1 MTIKSDLE
9 TSLKEAMRE
18 KNDIRRRTIRLALS
32 SIKNAEIDKGS
43 PLDEATMLSLIH
55 KEIKNRRETISD
67 AQKGNRFD
75 LIDETEAEIKILQE
89 FLPQGLSRDELIAIA
104 NIAIDE
110 TNAVN
115 PSDMGKVMKVVMPR
129 IQGRA
134 SGSEVSAIIS
144 SLLSPKD
151 K

>member
-9 TSLKEAMRE
+9 TALKEAMRE

-43 PLDEATMLSLIH
+43 LLDDATMLSLIH

-67 AQKGNRFD
+67 AQKGNRAD
-75 LIDETEAEIKILQE
+75 LIDESEAEIKILQE
-89 FLPQGLSRDELIAIA
+89 FLPQGLSQDELIAIA
-104 NIAIDE
+104 KTAIAE
-110 TNAVN
+110 TNAMG
-115 PSDMGKVMKVVMPR
+115 PSDMGKVMKVIMPR

-134 SGSEVSAIIS
+134 SGSEVSSVIS
-144 SLLSPKD
+144 NLLAAKG
-151 K
+151 

>member
-43 PLDEATMLSLIH
+43 PLDETTILSLIY

-67 AQKGNRFD
+67 AKKGNRTD
-75 LIDETEAEIKILQE
+75 LIDEAEAEIKILQD
-89 FLPQGLSRDELIAIA
+89 FLPQGLSQEELIAIA
-104 NIAIDE
+104 KAAISE
-110 TNAVN
+110 TNAVG
-115 PSDMGKVMKVVMPR
+115 PSDMGKVMKAIMPR

-134 SGSEVSAIIS
+134 SGSEVSTVIS
-144 SLLSPKD
+144 NLLAPKD
-151 K
+151 